1 MVLGRTGD
9 SAASLHLRLPFWRRE
24 VVGSSGYRPCVYSP
38 SYLGVV
44 SGRRLETAAMS
55 SLCRNKC
62 SPSFPRPG
70 VVLRGCVGE
79 VVELGSSSSSAGL
92 WRPPSP
98 ASGSS
103 SPAAGRHGGFCAGV
117 KMNKA
122 DVNNKER
129 GRHRRQVQG
138 PWEKGGGAGVLLRRC
153 RTETAAPRSRARG
166 DEPRPTR
173 HRGEDLAFRRGTP
186 SARKASYRDGD
197 ALDLV
202 VVAFR
207 FGGLKQL
214 LRRRWRFTTGDG
226 EFDAKDLRDLV
237 VISCFPRIL
246 CVVVLRLVSSL
257 DMSRCFLRVYV
268 LYSPCCL

>member
-1 MVLGRTGD
+1 MVLGLAGG
-9 SAASLHLRLPFWRRE
+9 SASPLRLWSPFRRRE
-24 VVGSSGYRPCVYSP
+24 VEGRSGSRPCDFS
-38 SYLGVV
+38 SRFLGLAF
-44 SGRRLETAAMS
+44 GRRLETVEWP

-62 SPSFPRPG
+62 SPSVPRPG

-98 ASGSS
+98 ATGSS

-186 SARKASYRDGD
+186 SARKASYRDRKS
-197 ALDLV
+197 V
-202 VVAFR
+202 V
-207 FGGLKQL
+207 
-214 LRRRWRFTTGDG
+214 
-226 EFDAKDLRDLV
+226 
-237 VISCFPRIL
+237 
-246 CVVVLRLVSSL
+246 
-257 DMSRCFLRVYV
+257 
-268 LYSPCCL
+268 